1 MPAERLTRRRLLASA
16 AVGGAALA
24 AGCGARPAS
33 GGPSRRVIVI
43 GAGMA
48 GLGAAAELRRAG
60 IAVTVLEA
68 RPRLGGRVH
77 TGTELGVP
85 VDLGAAWIHDPDG
98 NPLTTIAREEQLAT
112 VPTDYD
118 RVALRR
124 ADGRAVTG
132 DELGAA
138 DEAFAVIEDALAAA
152 AEDAGP
158 EDRLAPV
165 LTSARART
173 GVRGVAREATDWGL
187 GTAIPLD
194 LAADVRELSLDG
206 YDEGETYD
214 GGADVLLR
222 EGAGA
227 LIRALAAGVD
237 VRLDT
242 PVRRVERSATQ
253 VTVVTAAGER
263 LRADGCVATFPL
275 GVLQAGTVR
284 FDPPLPRSARR
295 AIARLGVGL
304 LDKVLLRYPSPWWP
318 DDAVQL
324 GTVGAPVGRTMS
336 AVNLQPVTGAP
347 VLAGFVGAAYARS
360 LERAGDAAMVSAVT
374 GRLAAGFGGSAGRP
388 VSVVAT
394 RWGADPWA
402 RGSYS
407 FLRPGASSEDRAAL
421 GARVGPLILA
431 GEHTSV
437 DRPATMDGAL
447 VAGRRAGRA
456 LARTIAP

>member
-1 MPAERLTRRRLLASA
+1 M
-16 AVGGAALA
+16 
-24 AGCGARPAS
+24 
-33 GGPSRRVIVI
+33 
-43 GAGMA
+43 
-48 GLGAAAELRRAG
+48 
-60 IAVTVLEA
+60 
-68 RPRLGGRVH
+68 
-77 TGTELGVP
+77 
-85 VDLGAAWIHDPDG
+85 
-98 NPLTTIAREEQLAT
+98 
-112 VPTDYD
+112 
-118 RVALRR
+118 
-124 ADGRAVTG
+124 
-132 DELGAA
+132 
-138 DEAFAVIEDALAAA
+138 
-152 AEDAGP
+152 
-158 EDRLAPV
+158 

-318 DDAVQL
+318 DDAVQW